1 MRTLIECALSLH
13 AHCCLCAQLK
23 EARAQAAQSSAS
35 AAVSEKKAEIAVSLA
50 IKTSSKKCGCKA
62 KCPPQCGCRKEG
74 FGCSAACGCDLD
86 LCQNPHSYTDDDA
99 GRAQWTEAISA
110 GGRRALKKKQ
120 TDAEEAKKAAVL
132 AKIEAGQMDQQLT
145 F

>member
-1 MRTLIECALSLH
+1 M
-13 AHCCLCAQLK
+13 K

-50 IKTSSKKCGCKA
+50 IKTSSKKCGCKS

-74 FGCSAACGCDLD
+74 LGCSAACGCDLD
-86 LCQNPHSYTDDDA
+86 LCQNPHSYTDDA
-99 GRAQWTEAISA
+99 EGREQWATAMTA

-120 TDAEEAKKAAVL
+120 GDAEEAKKAAMM
-132 AKIEAGQMDQQLT
+132 AKIEAGQMDQQ